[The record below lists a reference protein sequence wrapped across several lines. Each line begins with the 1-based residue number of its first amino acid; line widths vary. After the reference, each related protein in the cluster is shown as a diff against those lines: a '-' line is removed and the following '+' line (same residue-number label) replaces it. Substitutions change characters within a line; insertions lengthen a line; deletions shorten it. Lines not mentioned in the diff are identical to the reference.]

1 MENGKSKIEGPSAGG
16 AERTVAVI
24 VAAGS
29 GSRFGGAVPKQ
40 FAMLGGRPL
49 LEVTLSRFA
58 QATRIDD
65 MVVVVAKERVAEL
78 AAALPA
84 RFPRLR
90 TVVAGGATRQE
101 SVAAG
106 VLAAGACGVLVVHD
120 AARPLIAP
128 ELIDRCIMQAA
139 AHGACIVALP
149 AHDTIKLVRD
159 SAIVETVPRESIW
172 QAQTPQA
179 FHAALLCRAL
189 ENARQHGIS
198 GTDEAALVE
207 ALGVRVTVVPGST
220 RNIKV
225 TTAEDL
231 IVAEALVQ
239 QEGQP

>member
-1 MENGKSKIEGPSAGG
+1 MENGKSKIDGPSDGG
-16 AERTVAVI
+16 AGRAVAVI

-40 FAMLGGRPL
+40 FATLGGRPL
-49 LEVTLSRFA
+49 LEVTLSRFS

-65 MVVVVAKERVAEL
+65 MVVVAAADRVADL
-78 AAALPA
+78 AATLPA

-90 TVVAGGATRQE
+90 AVVAGGTTRQE

-106 VLAAGACGVLVVHD
+106 VQAAGACGVLVVHD

-128 ELIDRCIMQAA
+128 ELIDRCVMQAA
-139 AHGACIVALP
+139 AEGACIVALS
-149 AHDTIKLVRD
+149 ACDTIKLVRD
-159 SAIVETVPRESIW
+159 GAIVETLPRESIW

-179 FHAALLCRAL
+179 FHATLLCRAL
-189 ENARQHGIS
+189 EHARLHGIS

-207 ALGVRVTVVPGST
+207 ALGVRVTVVPGSA
-220 RNIKV
+220 RNLKV

-231 IVAEALVQ
+231 MLAEALVQ
-239 QEGQP
+239 QEGQS